1 MSDPLPDG
9 SQLRSRPASRL
20 LLLDPD
26 DRVLLFRFVHKDG
39 ALAGK
44 TYWATP
50 GGGVDEGESFAQAA
64 VRELWEETGLRVVDV
79 GPEIARR
86 VFVLQLTTGE
96 HVMAD
101 ERFFL
106 VRIDGCAVSNAGW
119 TALELDVM
127 AEHRWW
133 SRAEL
138 AETTEPVFPE
148 TLLDMLTAATR

>member
-1 MSDPLPDG
+1 MPCESP
-9 SQLRSRPASRL
+9 LRSRPASRL
-20 LLLDPD
+20 LLVDPS
-26 DRVLLFRFVHKDG
+26 DRVLLFRFVHRDG

-50 GGGVDEGESFAQAA
+50 GGGVDDGESFEQAA
-64 VRELWEETGLRVVDV
+64 IRELWEETGLRVASV
-79 GPEIARR
+79 GAVIAQRM
-86 VFVLQLTTGE
+86 FVLQLTTGE

-106 VRIDGCAVSNAGW
+106 VRTDSNVVSSDQW
-119 TALELDVM
+119 TALELEVM

-138 AETTEPVFPE
+138 AQTSEPVFPE
-148 TLLDMLTAATR
+148 NLLEMLGNAGR